1 MRTVTHVLCPVNHSR
16 GGYCLAVPDERRSTD
31 GIALDRLQEWRK
43 SIDDRLWGGVTTDY
57 TRSLEGRVKAM
68 EETLADVAREFRRAT
83 VQRNRRLKVWQQ
95 IVILGSAVVTAVA
108 AIVSA
113 VYVILG

>member
-1 MRTVTHVLCPVNHSR
+1 
-16 GGYCLAVPDERRSTD
+16 
-31 GIALDRLQEWRK
+31 
-43 SIDDRLWGGVTTDY
+43 
-57 TRSLEGRVKAM
+57 M

-95 IVILGSAVVTAVA
+95 IVILGSAAVTAVA

>member
-1 MRTVTHVLCPVNHSR
+1 M
-16 GGYCLAVPDERRSTD
+16 PDDRRSTD
-31 GIALDRLQEWRK
+31 GITLDRLGQWRE
-43 SIDDRLWGGVTTDY
+43 SIDNRLWGGGNVAY
-57 TRSLEGRVKAM
+57 ERSLEGRVSAM
-68 EETLADVAREFRRAT
+68 EETLADVAREFSRAT

-95 IVILGSAVVTAVA
+95 IVILGSAAVTAVA